1 MAGKVKAICLSKKK
15 GTAKIPVEKIEVIEN
30 YGFKNDAHAGSWHR
44 QVSLLSYETREAF
57 KQMGSTVED
66 GSFGENL
73 LISGI
78 DFKNSAEMLA
88 VRNGIVLFKMA
99 ETL

>member
-15 GTAKIPVEKIEVIEN
+15 GTTKIPVEKIEVIEN

-44 QVSLLSYETREAF
+44 QVSLLSYETREEF
-57 KQMGSTVED
+57 KKMGSTVED
-66 GSFGENL
+66 GAFGENL

>member
-66 GSFGENL
+66 GSFGALMDRRGE
-73 LISGI
+73 
-78 DFKNSAEMLA
+78 FYK
-88 VRNGIVLFKMA
+88 LF
-99 ETL
+99 ELSV